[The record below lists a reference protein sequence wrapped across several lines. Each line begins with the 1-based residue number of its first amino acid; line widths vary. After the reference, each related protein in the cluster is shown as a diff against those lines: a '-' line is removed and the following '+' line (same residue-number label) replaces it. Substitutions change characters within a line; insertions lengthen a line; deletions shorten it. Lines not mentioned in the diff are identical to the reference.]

1 MIRFTKIFAAIASLS
16 LVIGCGSQ
24 STQSEVDYGPNPFLE
39 KGMDNGKEDTGYLN
53 LRGVEVHVT
62 IEADIQ
68 AASYRIF
75 DAPAEL
81 AQFAVTY
88 LRKRSN
94 FYLEILAEDST
105 SDERVEWLVDGE
117 WLTRAEAAQ
126 VDKSK
131 LTHFRMLEVNAVVLN
146 SAANNITVGKV
157 FEAKVPIK
165 HESIM
170 GDADDKCADYNSHI
184 DLGQSIYWYLWNPT
198 RSNCPSELI
207 QTMTLTVA
215 EVLPNNPESYPE
227 YDELWEDG
235 KLTAAVFFA
244 KLDDGDVADDYNWA
258 NVNKL
263 ATWLEEAGF
272 SEQEEAEMGRR
283 FIKASGDL
291 SVVIDIYGPDIFH
304 SVADY
309 ARFSN
314 WQAAVST
321 HEIVMYNGHSVLGT
335 GYAFERAVYP
345 DSYQIFQVASCLS
358 YEYYVRPVLAGKG
371 SWDNIDVLSNVQPT
385 YYSENFPLTTTVL
398 AKLIWGFENNGRA
411 SWQDIMEAVSRKLGH
426 ARFGVSGARGNC
438 FSPEG
443 DRCQTDPDPDPDELR
458 YENTAS
464 IQIPDNDAG
473 GISSEIVVAEN
484 MNIGSLKVELNLDHT
499 YVGDLKITLSH
510 ADRSYNLWS
519 REGGSNDNIH
529 ETFELNNFAGLDA
542 NGSWRLDISDL
553 AGADTGRLNSWTL
566 IVTPGEGGNP
576 DPDPDVLT
584 YENTDTLSVPDN
596 NPTGIESV
604 IEVAEA
610 VEIGSIKLDINL
622 THTYVGDIKVALT
635 HAGTT
640 QVIWNREGG
649 SRDDLVEAFDLNSFV
664 GADASGNWTLQITD
678 HASRDT
684 GSLNSWKLTITPKG
698 GSNPD
703 PDPTELRYEDAF
715 SVAIP
720 DNDANGVSRTIQV
733 SETDTIA
740 NLKVEL
746 QVTHTYVGDLEIVL
760 SHNGTDYALWDR
772 SGGGQDNLQQTFDL
786 TVFNGMSISGD
797 WTLKVVDKANLDTGN
812 LDSWALVVT
821 PTE

>member
-1 MIRFTKIFAAIASLS
+1 MIRLTKIFAIIASLS
-16 LVIGCGSQ
+16 LIIGCGSQ
-24 STQSEVDYGPNPFLE
+24 SNQPEVDYGPNPFLE
-39 KGMDNGKEDTGYLN
+39 KGMDNGKEDTGYVN

-62 IEADIQ
+62 VEADIQ
-68 AASYRIF
+68 AASYHIF

-88 LRKRSN
+88 LRKRDN

-105 SDERVEWLVDGE
+105 SAERVEWLVDGE

-146 SAANNITVGKV
+146 SAASNIQTGKV
-157 FEAKVPIK
+157 FEAKVPVK

-170 GDADDKCADYNSHI
+170 RDADDKCADYNSHI

-198 RSNCPSELI
+198 RSNCPAELL

-227 YDELWEDG
+227 YDKLWEDG
-235 KLTAAVFFA
+235 KLTAAVFFG
-244 KLDDGDVADDYNWA
+244 KLDDGDVADDYNWG
-258 NVNKL
+258 NFNKL
-263 ATWLEEAGF
+263 STWLTDAGF
-272 SEQEEAEMGRR
+272 TQEENVEMGRR
-283 FIKASGDL
+283 FIKATGDL
-291 SVVIDIYGPDIFH
+291 SVVIDVYGPDIFH

-309 ARFSN
+309 ARFQN
-314 WQAAVST
+314 WQSAVST

-345 DSYQIFQVASCLS
+345 DYYQIFQVASCLS

-371 SWDNIDVLSNVQPT
+371 SWDKIDILSNVQPT

-426 ARFGVSGARGNC
+426 SRFGVSGARGNC
-438 FSPEG
+438 YSPEG
-443 DRCQTDPDPDPDELR
+443 DRCQTDPDPDELR
-458 YENTAS
+458 YENTTS
-464 IQIPDNDAG
+464 IQIPDNNEE

-484 MNIGSLKVELNLDHT
+484 MNIGTLKLELNLDHT
-499 YVGDLKITLSH
+499 YVGDLKITLTHSE
-510 ADRSYNLWS
+510 RSYTFWS
-519 REGGSNDNIH
+519 REGGSDDNIH
-529 ETFELNNFAGLDA
+529 ETFELNNFKGLDA
-542 NGSWRLDISDL
+542 NGSWLLNISDH

-566 IVTPGEGGNP
+566 IVTPGDGG
-576 DPDPDVLT
+576 DPDPDVLI
-584 YENTDTLSVPDN
+584 YENTNVSAVPDN
-596 NPTGIESV
+596 DANGVASV

-610 VEIGSIKLDINL
+610 VEIGSVKLDVNL
-622 THTYVGDIKVALT
+622 SHSYIGDIKIALT
-635 HAGTT
+635 HNGAT
-640 QVIWNREGG
+640 QMVWNREGG
-649 SRDDLVEAFDLNSFV
+649 SRDDLVEAFELSSFNGV
-664 GADASGNWTLQITD
+664 DASGNWTLTVTD

-703 PDPTELRYEDAF
+703 PTELRYEDVF

-720 DNDANGVSRTIQV
+720 DNDTNGVSRTIQI

-746 QVTHTYVGDLEIVL
+746 QVTHTYVGDLQIVL
-760 SHNGTDYALWDR
+760 SHNGTDYAIWDR
-772 SGGGQDNLQQTFDL
+772 TGGGQDNLQQTFDL
-786 TVFNGMSISGD
+786 TVFNGMSINGD
-797 WTLKVVDKANLDTGN
+797 WTLKVADKANIDTGN
-812 LDSWALVVT
+812 LDSWALVIT
-821 PTE
+821 PAE